1 MPYYGYGEGG
11 SSGSEESDSE
21 GALSSSSSDQGLPFP
36 GFTPVALRYLTQDS
50 RPRSCETT
58 RAQGLIYIGPA
69 PVSGRLPGVIDH
81 VTLAWR

>member
-50 RPRSCETT
+50 RPRNWCLK
-58 RAQGLIYIGPA
+58 LITNPYPFQY
-69 PVSGRLPGVIDH
+69 D
-81 VTLAWR
+81 